1 MATTVTSN
9 YDGDAIKG
17 YLHAAMLSSE
27 TLGKGLV
34 TVFENVKYKKAMK
47 LISGA
52 NILQGDACDFNAQ
65 GDIALTERYLEPMR
79 LKVNAKVCLT
89 DFVDSYAALDMG
101 ASASDNWSN
110 ETMDAIVKEYSL
122 MIGQSLEQ
130 MIWTGTAGAN
140 SFDGIETLLGAATTA
155 AHGMTEA
162 AIDEDNVLEALKAV
176 VNGIA
181 PALLGKEDLTIYV
194 ASNVLMAY
202 RNALGGFGVAGY
214 APNADINLTS
224 FNGIKVVG
232 IQGMAANSIIAA
244 QKANLA
250 FGTGLV
256 SDFNDIRTLDQRD
269 IDGSDNVHFVAKFS
283 GAVQVAR
290 PAEVVYYSF
299 A

>member
-17 YLHAAMLSSE
+17 YLHAAMLQSDS
-27 TLGKGLV
+27 LGKGLV

-52 NILQGDACDFNAQ
+52 NIIQGDGCDFDAQ
-65 GDIALTERYLEPMR
+65 GDLTLTERYLQPVR
-79 LKVNAKVCLT
+79 LKVNAKACLT

-101 ASASDNWSN
+101 ASASDNWSS
-110 ETMDAIVKEYSL
+110 EVMDAIVKEYSQ

-130 MIWTGTAGAN
+130 MLWTGVAGAN
-140 SFDGIETLLGAATTA
+140 SFDGFETLLATGTA
-155 AHGMTEA
+155 AHGLTEE
-162 AIDEDNVLEALKAV
+162 AIDDANVLAKLKGI
-176 VNGIA
+176 VNAI
-181 PALLGKEDLTIYV
+181 PQALLGKEDLTIFV
-194 ASNVLMAY
+194 AMNVLMAY

-232 IQGMAANSIIAA
+232 VQGMAADSIIAA

-256 SDFNDIRTLDQRD
+256 SDMNDIRILDQRD

-283 GAVQVAR
+283 GSCQVAR
-290 PAEVVYYSF
+290 PTEVVYYNS
-299 A
+299 